1 MKQNVSGYWVPLTL
15 AVLTAIGGHF
25 YSMPVVMAENI
36 EFTKG
41 ISGQKNN
48 DKFLSQKGVKVKE
61 ETEENEKGDEY
72 TVGTTYDFDG
82 KDYVF
87 HVENSDGI
95 KTTGETGRFVLNN
108 IDSSG
113 KKRNTLYTSEK
124 Y

>member
-72 TVGTTYDFDG
+72 TVGTTC
-82 KDYVF
+82 
-87 HVENSDGI
+87 
-95 KTTGETGRFVLNN
+95 L
-108 IDSSG
+108 
-113 KKRNTLYTSEK
+113 LYTSPSPRDGLLSRMPSSA
-124 Y
+124 